1 MKINNFMIFGD
12 SYSTHKNHIPDGFA
26 YYYADEGRNE
36 GRDEQKMRAHET
48 WWWQFKERTGAN
60 LVHNNSWSGST
71 IGYTGYSGD
80 CSKTSSFICRYDK
93 LVDSGFFK
101 ENDID
106 TVLVFGGTNDDW
118 SEAPLGEMKFSDF
131 KREDLFSVLPA
142 ICYFMTRLKSDLPN
156 ANIVFIANCGIKKEI
171 VECMKKAAEKL
182 GVKVVELSD
191 IDKQHSHPT
200 ILGMTQICDQIIAQL
215 DV

>member
-1 MKINNFMIFGD
+1 MKNFMIFGD
-12 SYSTHKNHIPDGFA
+12 SYSTHKNHIPEGYV

-36 GRDEQKMRAHET
+36 GRPEQKMLVEQT
-48 WWWQFKERTGAN
+48 WWWQIKEKTGAN

-93 LVDSGFFK
+93 LADTGFFK
-101 ENDID
+101 DNDID

-118 SEAPLGEMKFSDF
+118 SGAPLGEMKFSDF

-156 ANIVFIANCGIKKEI
+156 ANVVFIANCGIKKEI

-182 GVKVVELSD
+182 DVKVVELSD

>member
-12 SYSTHKNHIPDGFA
+12 SYSTHKNHIPEGFA
-26 YYYADEGRNE
+26 YYYADEGRDA
-36 GRDEQKMRAHET
+36 GRDEQKMRAQET
-48 WWWQFKERTGAN
+48 WWWQFKERTGVT

-93 LVDSGFFK
+93 LADTGFFK
-101 ENDID
+101 DNDID

-118 SEAPLGEMKFSDF
+118 SGAPLGEMKFSDF

-156 ANIVFIANCGIKKEI
+156 ANVVFIANCGIKKEI

-182 GVKVVELSD
+182 DVKVVELSD